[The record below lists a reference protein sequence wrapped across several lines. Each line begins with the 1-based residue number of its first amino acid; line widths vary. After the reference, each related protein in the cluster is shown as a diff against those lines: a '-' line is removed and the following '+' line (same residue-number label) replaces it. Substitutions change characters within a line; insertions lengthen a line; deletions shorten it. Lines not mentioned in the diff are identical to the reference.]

1 MLHIEEKIKKVIL
14 EQLGIAVTKETLL
27 SDIAEDSL
35 SKVDLLFQIEQEL
48 DKNIPQD
55 EVLDL
60 ETIGDLVE
68 AMAR

>member
-60 ETIGDLVE
+60 ETVGDLVE
-68 AMAR
+68 AMNR

>member
-1 MLHIEEKIKKVIL
+1 MSDIEERIKEIIL
-14 EQLGIAVTKETLL
+14 EQLGISVTKETLL

-48 DKNIPQD
+48 DKSIPQD

-60 ETIGDLVE
+60 ETVGDLVK
-68 AMAR
+68 AIDR

>member
-35 SKVDLLFQIEQEL
+35 SKVDLLFQIEQVL

-60 ETIGDLVE
+60 ETVGDLVE

>member
-14 EQLGIAVTKETLL
+14 EQLGIAVTRETLL

-60 ETIGDLVE
+60 ETVGDLVE
-68 AMAR
+68 AMNR